1 MAVSRKSSKASRSHS
16 RKSSKKASRAHSRKA
31 SHKVSRKVSHKAS
44 RKVSRKMSKKGS
56 QAKKSSCGAG
66 SKRVRVPSY
75 KRAGKTVKGHF
86 RCVKRQ

>member
-1 MAVSRKSSKASRSHS
+1 MAVSRKSSKASRPHS
-16 RKSSKKASRAHSRKA
+16 RKSSKKASRSHSRKA
-31 SHKVSRKVSHKAS
+31 SRKVSH
-44 RKVSRKMSKKGS
+44 KVSRKMSKKGS

>member
-1 MAVSRKSSKASRSHS
+1 MAHS
-16 RKSSKKASRAHSRKA
+16 RKSSKAHSRKA
-31 SHKVSRKVSHKAS
+31 SHKVSHKAHSRKASHKVSHKAS

>member
-1 MAVSRKSSKASRSHS
+1 MAVSRKSSKAPRSHS
-16 RKSSKKASRAHSRKA
+16 RKASKKASRAHSRKA
-31 SHKVSRKVSHKAS
+31 SHKVSRK
-44 RKVSRKMSKKGS
+44 MSKKGS
-56 QAKKSSCGAG
+56 HAKKSSCGAG

>member
-16 RKSSKKASRAHSRKA
+16 RKASKKASRSHSRKA
-31 SHKVSRKVSHKAS
+31 SHE
-44 RKVSRKMSKKGS
+44 VSRKMSKKGS
-56 QAKKSSCGAG
+56 PKKSSCGAG

>member
-16 RKSSKKASRAHSRKA
+16 RKASKKASRAHSRKA
-31 SHKVSRKVSHKAS
+31 SHKVSRK
-44 RKVSRKMSKKGS
+44 MSKKGS
-56 QAKKSSCGAG
+56 HAKKSSCGAG